1 MLRKNTSLHFG
12 DPSIPSFRFLHWMVI
27 IYDLLIDWNAV
38 ILPVFQ
44 FKVLFPYILFPFYI
58 FLSNFILLNIMIAL
72 SCEYFIEIEVGM
84 VERGPENRTINK
96 IQDLSK
102 ILQKIKMDRVY
113 LEYNNKD
120 LTHSEK
126 MLIQ

>member
-1 MLRKNTSLHFG
+1 
-12 DPSIPSFRFLHWMVI
+12 
-27 IYDLLIDWNAV
+27 
-38 ILPVFQ
+38 
-44 FKVLFPYILFPFYI
+44 
-58 FLSNFILLNIMIAL
+58 
-72 SCEYFIEIEVGM
+72 M